1 MSTTAVPQPAPGP
14 DPGPARPLTMAG
26 VSKSFGPVRALDDA
40 DFELA
45 AAEVHGLVGG
55 NGAGKTTLMNVLY
68 GLYRPD
74 AGEIRVDG
82 REVHVRSPRDAIELG
97 IGMVHQHLLQVSTY
111 SVVEN
116 VVLGTSGSSGG
127 LRNAARRIT
136 ELSDRFG
143 LAVDPRARTDRLSVG
158 ARQRVEILKVLYRG
172 ARILV
177 LDEPTTN
184 LTPQEVDGLFASL
197 RGIVAEG
204 TSVVFISHKVR
215 EVLAICDRIS
225 VMRDG
230 RRITTVERA
239 ATDATGLASLMVGEL
254 AAEPTSE
261 VAAALGVGAVGET
274 APEEP
279 TAPGEAAAEVET
291 AAGEGTAPTV
301 RSAAAGIASREARL
315 AVAGLVVHNDHGVP
329 ALHGLDLAVAAG
341 EVLGVAGVAGNGQ
354 VELAEALAGVREVRA
369 GSVRVDGSELAGQQ
383 TRRWLSAGVAYVP
396 EDRHRDGILG
406 AASVTEN
413 LLLGAQHDA
422 AYHRAGLLDWRRVR
436 EHARATIDRYTIKTP
451 GPDAPAGNL
460 SGGNIQRLVLAR
472 AFDREPSVLVL
483 QNPTRGLDLRST
495 RFVYDRVHEAR
506 DRGCAVVLVSEDLDE
521 LSLLADRVVVL
532 YSGTFVGERGRGHY
546 DVYEL
551 GRLMAGVR
559 ESA

>member
-1 MSTTAVPQPAPGP
+1 MT
-14 DPGPARPLTMAG
+14 G
-26 VSKSFGPVRALDDA
+26 VSKSFGPVHALVDA

-45 AAEVHGLVGG
+45 AGEVHGLVGG

-74 AGEIRVDG
+74 TGEIRVDG
-82 REVHVRSPRDAIELG
+82 SEVHIRSPRDAIGLG

-116 VVLGTSGSSGG
+116 VVLGTAGSGTGG
-127 LRNAARRIT
+127 LRGAARRIT

-172 ARILV
+172 ARILI

-184 LTPQEVDGLFASL
+184 LTPQEVDGLFGSL
-197 RGIVAEG
+197 REIVAEG

-230 RRITTVERA
+230 RRLTTVERS

-254 AAEPTSE
+254 ATEQSSD
-261 VAAALGVGAVGET
+261 VAAALGLGAVGAV
-274 APEEP
+274 AP
-279 TAPGEAAAEVET
+279 AAEPAPAIP
-291 AAGEGTAPTV
+291 AAP
-301 RSAAAGIASREARL
+301 ARL
-315 AVAGLVVHNDHGVP
+315 AVAGLVVHNDQGVP
-329 ALHGLDLAVAAG
+329 AVHDVGLTVGAG

-354 VELAEALAGVREVRA
+354 VELAEALAGVRPVHA
-369 GSVRVDGSELAGQQ
+369 GSVRVDDADLAGAQ
-383 TRRWLSAGVAYVP
+383 TRRWLAAGVAYVP

-406 AASVTEN
+406 AATVTDN
-413 LLLGAQHDA
+413 LLLGSQRRR
-422 AYHRAGLLDWRRVR
+422 AYRRAGLIDWRRVR
-436 EHARATIDRYTIKTP
+436 EHARTTIERYAIKTP

-472 AFDREPSVLVL
+472 AFEREPSVLVL

-495 RFVYDRVHEAR
+495 RFVYDRVQEAR
-506 DRGCAVVLVSEDLDE
+506 DRGCAVVLISEDLDE
-521 LSLLADRVVVL
+521 LSLLADRMVVL
-532 YSGTFVGERGRGHY
+532 YSGRIVGERRRGDY
-546 DVYEL
+546 DAYAL
-551 GRLMAGVR
+551 GRLMAGVQ
-559 ESA
+559 EGE

>member
-1 MSTTAVPQPAPGP
+1 MTTAHTAGSAPGSV
-14 DPGPARPLTMAG
+14 PGPARPLTMAG
-26 VSKSFGPVRALDDA
+26 VSKSFGPVKALVEA

-45 AAEVHGLVGG
+45 AGEVHGLVGG

-82 REVHVRSPRDAIELG
+82 REAHIRSPRDAIDHG

-116 VVLGTSGSSGG
+116 VVLGTGKDAGG

-136 ELSDRFG
+136 ELSDQFG

-172 ARILV
+172 ARILI
-177 LDEPTTN
+177 LDEPTSS
-184 LTPQEVDGLFASL
+184 LTPQEVDDLFASL

-230 RRITTVERA
+230 RRLTTVHRSE
-239 ATDATGLASLMVGEL
+239 TDATGLASLMVGEL
-254 AAEPTSE
+254 AAQQSSD
-261 VAAALGVGAVGET
+261 VAATLGLAAVGEVV
-274 APEEP
+274 PEEP
-279 TAPGEAAAEVET
+279 AAPVSGP
-291 AAGEGTAPTV
+291 AGGP
-301 RSAAAGIASREARL
+301 ARL
-315 AVAGLVVHNDHGVP
+315 TVSDLVVPNDQGV
-329 ALHGLDLAVAAG
+329 AAVRGLDLAVRAG

-354 VELAEALAGVREVRA
+354 VELAEALAGVRHAER
-369 GSVRVDGSELAGQQ
+369 GSVRVDGTDLAGRQ
-383 TRRWLSAGVAYVP
+383 TRHWLTAGVAYVP

-406 AASVTEN
+406 AASVTDN
-413 LLLGAQHDA
+413 LLLGAQRSS
-422 AYHRAGLLDWRRVR
+422 AYRRAGLIDWRRVR
-436 EHARATIDRYTIKTP
+436 EHARTTIDRYSIKTP

-472 AFDREPSVLVL
+472 AFDREPTVLVL
-483 QNPTRGLDLRST
+483 QNPTRGLDLRSAQ
-495 RFVYDRVHEAR
+495 FVYDRVHDAR
-506 DRGCAVVLVSEDLDE
+506 DRGCAVVLISEDLDE
-521 LSLLADRVVVL
+521 LSLLADRMVVL
-532 YSGTFVGERGRGHY
+532 YSGEVVGERARGDY
-546 DVYEL
+546 DAYEL

-559 ESA
+559 EDA

>member
-1 MSTTAVPQPAPGP
+1 
-14 DPGPARPLTMAG
+14 MAG
-26 VSKSFGPVRALDDA
+26 VSKSFGPVRALVDA
-40 DFELA
+40 DFDLA
-45 AAEVHGLVGG
+45 ASEVHGLVGG

-82 REVHVRSPRDAIELG
+82 REAHIRSPRDAIELG
-97 IGMVHQHLLQVSTY
+97 IGMVHQHLLQVSRY

-127 LRNAARRIT
+127 LRSAARRIT

-197 RGIVAEG
+197 RGIVSEG

-230 RRITTVERA
+230 RRIATVERS
-239 ATDATGLASLMVGEL
+239 ATDATGLASLMVGEV

-261 VAAALGVGAVGET
+261 VAAALGVGAVGEAAPTGEET
-274 APEEP
+274 AP
-279 TAPGEAAAEVET
+279 AAEAQPAVRTED
-291 AAGEGTAPTV
+291 AGPPPEA
-301 RSAAAGIASREARL
+301 ARL
-315 AVAGLVVHNDHGVP
+315 AVADLVVHNDHGVP
-329 ALHGLDLAVAAG
+329 ALHGLDLAVGAG

-369 GSVRVDGSELAGQQ
+369 GSVRVDGVELAGEQ

-422 AYHRAGLLDWRRVR
+422 AYRRAGLLDWRRVR
-436 EHARATIDRYTIKTP
+436 EHARTTIDRYTIKTP

-521 LSLLADRVVVL
+521 LSLLADRMVVL
-532 YSGTFVGERGRGHY
+532 YSGTIVGERRRGHY

-559 ESA
+559 ETA

>member
-1 MSTTAVPQPAPGP
+1 MS
-14 DPGPARPLTMAG
+14 G
-26 VSKSFGPVRALDDA
+26 VSKSFGPVHALVDA

-45 AAEVHGLVGG
+45 AGEVHGLVGG

-68 GLYRPD
+68 GLYHPD

-82 REVHVRSPRDAIELG
+82 RAVHIRSPRDAIGLG
-97 IGMVHQHLLQVSTY
+97 IGMVHQHLLQVSSY

-116 VVLGTSGSSGG
+116 VVLGTSGGSGG
-127 LRNAARRIT
+127 LRKAARRIE
-136 ELSDRFG
+136 ELSERFG

-172 ARILV
+172 ARVLI

-184 LTPQEVDGLFASL
+184 LTPQEVDDLFASL
-197 RGIVAEG
+197 RVIVAEG

-230 RRITTVERA
+230 RRLTTVQRS

-254 AAEPTSE
+254 AAESSSD
-261 VAAALGVGAVGET
+261 VAAALGLVAVGEVAPDDGAA
-274 APEEP
+274 APEV
-279 TAPGEAAAEVET
+279 AET
-291 AAGEGTAPTV
+291 AAAPRLTV
-301 RSAAAGIASREARL
+301 TD
-315 AVAGLVVHNDHGVP
+315 LVVHNDQGVP
-329 ALHGLDLAVAAG
+329 AVRGVDLVVGAG

-354 VELAEALAGVREVRA
+354 VELAEALAGVNPVHT
-369 GSVRVDGSELAGQQ
+369 GSVAVDGTDLAGAH
-383 TRRWLSAGVAYVP
+383 TRRWLASGVAYVP

-406 AASVTEN
+406 AASVTDN
-413 LLLGAQHDA
+413 LLLGSQRSPG
-422 AYHRAGLLDWRRVR
+422 YRRAGLLDWRKVR
-436 EHARATIDRYTIKTP
+436 EHSRATIENYAIKTP
-451 GPDAPAGNL
+451 SSEAPAGNL

-472 AFDREPSVLVL
+472 AFGREPSVLVL

-506 DRGCAVVLVSEDLDE
+506 DRGCAVVLISEDLDE
-521 LSLLADRVVVL
+521 LSLLADRIVVL
-532 YSGTFVGERGRGHY
+532 YSGEVVGESRRGDY
-546 DVYEL
+546 DAYSL

-559 ESA
+559 ETA

>member
-1 MSTTAVPQPAPGP
+1 MT
-14 DPGPARPLTMAG
+14 G
-26 VSKSFGPVRALDDA
+26 VSKSFGPVRALTDA

-45 AAEVHGLVGG
+45 AGEVHGLVGG

-74 AGEIRVDG
+74 AGEIRIDG
-82 REVHVRSPRDAIELG
+82 DEVHIRSPRDAIGLG

-116 VVLGTSGSSGG
+116 VVLGTKGSDAGG
-127 LRNAARRIT
+127 LRGAARRIT

-172 ARILV
+172 ARILI

-197 RGIVAEG
+197 REIVAEG

-230 RRITTVERA
+230 RRLTTVERS

-254 AAEPTSE
+254 AAEQSSD
-261 VAAALGVGAVGET
+261 VAAALGLGAVGEV
-274 APEEP
+274 
-279 TAPGEAAAEVET
+279 AAAEE
-291 AAGEGTAPTV
+291 P
-301 RSAAAGIASREARL
+301 AAATPAATPAAEARL
-315 AVAGLVVHNDHGVP
+315 TVSGLVVHNDQGVP
-329 ALHGLDLAVAAG
+329 AVHDLGLTVGAG

-354 VELAEALAGVREVRA
+354 VELAEVLAGVRPVHA
-369 GSVRVDGSELAGQQ
+369 GSVQVDGTDLAGAQ
-383 TRRWLSAGVAYVP
+383 TRRWLAAGVAYVP

-406 AASVTEN
+406 AATVTDN
-413 LLLGAQHDA
+413 LLLGSQRQRS
-422 AYHRAGLLDWRRVR
+422 YRRAGLLDWRRVR
-436 EHARATIDRYTIKTP
+436 EHARATIDRYAIKTP

-472 AFDREPSVLVL
+472 AFEREPSVLVL

-495 RFVYDRVHEAR
+495 RFVYDRVQEAR
-506 DRGCAVVLVSEDLDE
+506 DRGCAVVLISEDLDE
-521 LSLLADRVVVL
+521 LSLLADRMVVL
-532 YSGTFVGERGRGHY
+532 YSGRIVGERHRGNY
-546 DVYEL
+546 DAYAL

-559 ESA
+559 EGE

>member
-1 MSTTAVPQPAPGP
+1 
-14 DPGPARPLTMAG
+14 MAG
-26 VSKSFGPVRALDDA
+26 VTKSFGPVRALVEA

-45 AAEVHGLVGG
+45 AGEVHGLVGG

-74 AGEIRVDG
+74 SGEIRVDG
-82 REVHVRSPRDAIELG
+82 REAHIRSPRDAIDHG

-116 VVLGTSGSSGG
+116 VVLGTGKTSGG

-136 ELSDRFG
+136 ELSDQFG

-172 ARILV
+172 ARIV
-177 LDEPTTN
+177 ILDEPTTN
-184 LTPQEVDGLFASL
+184 LTPQEVDDLFASL

-230 RRITTVERA
+230 RRLTTVRRSD
-239 ATDATGLASLMVGEL
+239 TDATGLASLMVGEL
-254 AAEPTSE
+254 AAEQSSD
-261 VAAALGVGAVGET
+261 VAAALGLAAVGEVV
-274 APEEP
+274 PEEP
-279 TAPGEAAAEVET
+279 PAPHRD
-291 AAGEGTAPTV
+291 AGGP
-301 RSAAAGIASREARL
+301 ARL
-315 AVAGLVVHNDHGVP
+315 TVTELVIPNDQGVAAVRGI
-329 ALHGLDLAVAAG
+329 DLAVRAG

-354 VELAEALAGVREVRA
+354 VELAEALAGVRPAQR
-369 GSVRVDGSELAGQQ
+369 GSVRVDGADLAGEQ
-383 TRRWLSAGVAYVP
+383 TRRWLTAGVAYVP

-406 AASVTEN
+406 AASVTDN
-413 LLLGAQHDA
+413 LLLGSHRSS
-422 AYHRAGLLDWRRVR
+422 AYRRAGLIDWRRVR
-436 EHARATIDRYTIKTP
+436 EHARTTIERYSIKTP

-472 AFDREPSVLVL
+472 AFDREPTVLVL

-495 RFVYDRVHEAR
+495 QFVYDRVNEAR
-506 DRGCAVVLVSEDLDE
+506 DRGCAVVLISEDLDE
-521 LSLLADRVVVL
+521 LSLLTDRMVVL
-532 YSGTFVGERGRGHY
+532 YSGEIVGERARGDY
-546 DVYEL
+546 DAYEL

-559 ESA
+559 EDA

>member
-1 MSTTAVPQPAPGP
+1 VSGATAVGPAGGAAPGR
-14 DPGPARPLTMAG
+14 DRPLAMSG
-26 VSKSFGPVRALDDA
+26 ISKSFGAVRALTDA
-40 DFELA
+40 DLELA
-45 AAEVHGLVGG
+45 VGEVHGLVGG

-74 AGEIRVDG
+74 SGDIRVDG
-82 REVHVRSPRDAIELG
+82 REVHIRSPRDAIALG
-97 IGMVHQHLLQVSTY
+97 IGMVHQHLLQVSSYT
-111 SVVEN
+111 VLEN
-116 VVLGTSGSSGG
+116 VVLGTSGGAGG
-127 LRNAARRIT
+127 LRGAARRIT

-204 TSVVFISHKVR
+204 TSVVFISHKAR

-230 RRITTVERA
+230 RRIATVLRS

-254 AAEPTSE
+254 VGEQTSE
-261 VAAALGVGAVGET
+261 VAAALGVGAVGEVPA
-274 APEEP
+274 APAAEQRRP
-279 TAPGEAAAEVET
+279 EAAPV
-291 AAGEGTAPTV
+291 
-301 RSAAAGIASREARL
+301 RL
-315 AVAGLVVHNDHGVP
+315 AVSGVTADNDHGVP
-329 ALHGLDLAVAAG
+329 ALRGLELAVRAG
-341 EVLGVAGVAGNGQ
+341 EVVGVAGVAGNGQ
-354 VELAEALAGVREVRA
+354 VELAEVLAGVRPVRA
-369 GSVRVDGSELAGQQ
+369 GSVVVDGTDLAGAP
-383 TRRWLSAGVAYVP
+383 TRRWLSSGVAYVP

-406 AASVTEN
+406 AGTVADN
-413 LLLGAQHDA
+413 LLLGAQRRPENR
-422 AYHRAGLLDWRRVR
+422 RAGLIDWRRVR
-436 EHARATIDRYTIKTP
+436 EHARDTIDRYSIKTP
-451 GPDAPAGNL
+451 GPDALAGNL

-472 AFDREPSVLVL
+472 AFDREPAVLVL

-495 RFVYDRVHEAR
+495 RFVYDRVSEAR

-521 LSLLADRVVVL
+521 LSLLADRMVVL
-532 YSGTFVGERGRGHY
+532 YSGEIVGERARGDY
-546 DVYEL
+546 DAYEL

-559 ESA
+559 EDA

>member
-1 MSTTAVPQPAPGP
+1 MSTTQTAGSAPGP
-14 DPGPARPLTMAG
+14 VPAPARPLTMAG
-26 VSKSFGPVRALDDA
+26 ISKSFGPVRALVEA

-45 AAEVHGLVGG
+45 AGEVHGLVGG

-74 AGEIRVDG
+74 AGAIRVDG
-82 REVHVRSPRDAIELG
+82 REVHIRSPRDAIDHG

-116 VVLGTSGSSGG
+116 VVLGTGGTSGG
-127 LRNAARRIT
+127 LRNATRRIT
-136 ELSDRFG
+136 ELSDQFG

-172 ARILV
+172 ARILI

-184 LTPQEVDGLFASL
+184 LTPQEVDDLFASL

-204 TSVVFISHKVR
+204 TGVVFISHKVR

-230 RRITTVERA
+230 RRLTTVRRSD
-239 ATDATGLASLMVGEL
+239 TDANGLASLMVGEL
-254 AAEPTSE
+254 ATEQSSD
-261 VAAALGVGAVGET
+261 VAAALGLGAVGQV
-274 APEEP
+274 
-279 TAPGEAAAEVET
+279 AAERPGG
-291 AAGEGTAPTV
+291 ADLAPA
-301 RSAAAGIASREARL
+301 RARL
-315 AVAGLVVHNDHGVP
+315 TVSGLVVPNDQGV
-329 ALHGLDLAVAAG
+329 AAVRGVDLTVRAG

-354 VELAEALAGVREVRA
+354 VELAEALAGVREAQA
-369 GSVRVDGSELAGQQ
+369 GSVLVDGADLAGAH
-383 TRRWLSAGVAYVP
+383 TRRWLTAGVAYVP

-406 AASVTEN
+406 AASVTDN
-413 LLLGAQHDA
+413 LLLGAQRSP
-422 AYHRAGLLDWRRVR
+422 AYRRAGLIDWRRVR
-436 EHARATIDRYTIKTP
+436 EHARTTIDRYSIKTP

-483 QNPTRGLDLRST
+483 QNPTRGLDLRSIK
-495 RFVYDRVHEAR
+495 FVYDRVQDAR
-506 DRGCAVVLVSEDLDE
+506 DRGCAVVLLSEDLDE
-521 LSLLADRVVVL
+521 LSLLADRMVVL
-532 YSGTFVGERGRGHY
+532 YSGEIAGERSRGNY
-546 DVYEL
+546 DAYEL

-559 ESA
+559 ETA

>member
-1 MSTTAVPQPAPGP
+1 MT
-14 DPGPARPLTMAG
+14 G
-26 VSKSFGPVRALDDA
+26 VTKSFGPVRALVDA

-45 AAEVHGLVGG
+45 AGEVHGLVGG

-74 AGEIRVDG
+74 AGEIEVDG
-82 REVHVRSPRDAIELG
+82 REVHIRSPRDAIEHG

-116 VVLGTSGSSGG
+116 VVLGTGGSSGG

-136 ELSDRFG
+136 ELSERFG

-172 ARILV
+172 ARILI

-184 LTPQEVDGLFASL
+184 LTPQEVDDLFASL

-230 RRITTVERA
+230 RRLTTVRRSD
-239 ATDATGLASLMVGEL
+239 TDATGLASLMVGEL
-254 AAEPTSE
+254 ATEQSSDVT
-261 VAAALGVGAVGET
+261 AALGLAAVGAV

-279 TAPGEAAAEVET
+279 AAAQEPT
-291 AAGEGTAPTV
+291 AA
-301 RSAAAGIASREARL
+301 REARL
-315 AVAGLVVHNDHGVP
+315 TVSGLVVPNDQGVD
-329 ALHGLDLAVAAG
+329 AVRGIDLTVRSG

-354 VELAEALAGVREVRA
+354 VELAEALAGVRETRA
-369 GSVRVDGSELAGQQ
+369 GAVLVDGTDLAGAR
-383 TRRWLSAGVAYVP
+383 TRSWLTAGVAYVP

-406 AASVTEN
+406 AASCTDN
-413 LLLGAQHDA
+413 LLLGAQRSP
-422 AYHRAGLLDWRRVR
+422 AYRRAGLIDWRRVR
-436 EHARATIDRYTIKTP
+436 EHARETIDRYSIKTP
-451 GPDAPAGNL
+451 GPEAPAGNL
-460 SGGNIQRLVLAR
+460 SGGNIQRLILAR
-472 AFDREPSVLVL
+472 AFGREPSVLVL

-495 RFVYDRVHEAR
+495 RFVYDRVQEAR
-506 DRGCAVVLVSEDLDE
+506 NRGCAVVLISEDLDE
-521 LSLLADRVVVL
+521 LSLLADRMVVL
-532 YSGTFVGERGRGHY
+532 YSGEVVGERSRGDY
-546 DVYEL
+546 DAYEL

-559 ESA
+559 EEAA